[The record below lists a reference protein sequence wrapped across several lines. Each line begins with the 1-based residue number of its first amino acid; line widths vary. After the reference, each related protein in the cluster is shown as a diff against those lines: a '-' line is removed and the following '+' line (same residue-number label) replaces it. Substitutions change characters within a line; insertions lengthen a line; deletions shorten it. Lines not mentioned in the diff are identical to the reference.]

1 MKILLVD
8 AMIYN
13 GYLTNHVIH
22 VPTDDAAP
30 EGEVTGIQGQHR
42 KQFLHVIFFSCDCTY
57 VRLIVKNHI
66 RIL

>member
-1 MKILLVD
+1 MGHQTTADNEDSVKILLVD

-42 KQFLHVIFFSCDCTY
+42 KQFLHVIFS
-57 VRLIVKNHI
+57 L
-66 RIL
+66 L